1 MTTSTSESNKKGK
14 SITNRLFKRNRTTE
28 MDEFQTYILSPT
40 YNEDVDPLEWWKI
53 NENQYPRLSKMARD
67 FLAIP
72 STSVPSEQC
81 FSISKN
87 LITNQR
93 NRLAGK
99 TVRACMCLKSW
110 WSGLLND

>member
-1 MTTSTSESNKKGK
+1 MTTSTSELNKKGK
-14 SITNRLFKRNRTTE
+14 SITNRLFKRNRTTK

-40 YNEDVDPLEWWKI
+40 CNKDVDPFEWWKI
-53 NENQYPRLSKMARD
+53 NENQYPRLLKMARD

-72 STSVPSEQC
+72 STSVPFEQY
-81 FSISKN
+81 FLISKN

-99 TVRACMCLKSW
+99 TVRACMCLKS
-110 WSGLLND
+110 

>member
-1 MTTSTSESNKKGK
+1 
-14 SITNRLFKRNRTTE
+14 
-28 MDEFQTYILSPT
+28 
-40 YNEDVDPLEWWKI
+40 
-53 NENQYPRLSKMARD
+53 MARD

-87 LITNQR
+87 LITDKR

-99 TVRACMCLKSW
+99 TVRACMCLRSW
-110 WSGLLND
+110 WTSTLLD

>member
-1 MTTSTSESNKKGK
+1 
-14 SITNRLFKRNRTTE
+14 
-28 MDEFQTYILSPT
+28 
-40 YNEDVDPLEWWKI
+40 
-53 NENQYPRLSKMARD
+53 MARD

-72 STSVPSEQC
+72 FTSVPSEQC

-110 WSGLLND
+110 WSGIKNYYIFNFSLIIIFFL